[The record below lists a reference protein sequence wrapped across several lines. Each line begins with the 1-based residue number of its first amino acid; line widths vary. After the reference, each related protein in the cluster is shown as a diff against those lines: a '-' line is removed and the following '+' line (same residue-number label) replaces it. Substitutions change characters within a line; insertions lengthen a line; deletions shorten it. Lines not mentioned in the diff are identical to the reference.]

1 MGYLY
6 ILAAV
11 LFVGIGQL
19 FIKWRIS
26 QFPPLP
32 TDLWN
37 KSIFLIGSVFDPY
50 VFGGFFGA
58 FIGSLCWIAA
68 MTQLNVSQ
76 AYPVF
81 VCSLLIFITLG
92 GVILFGEHITI
103 TQIIAIV
110 FLTIGLCLFIIK

>member
-6 ILAAV
+6 IFVAV

-19 FIKWRIS
+19 VIKWRVS

-32 TDLWN
+32 EDLWN
-37 KSIFLIGSVFDPY
+37 KCIFLIGSVFDPY

-76 AYPVF
+76 AYPIF

-92 GVILFGEHITI
+92 GVVLFSERIYV
-103 TQIIAIV
+103 TQIIGIV
-110 FLTIGLCLFIIK
+110 FLLSGLFLFVFK

>member
-19 FIKWRIS
+19 FIKWRVS

-32 TDLWN
+32 DDLWN
-37 KSIFLIGSVFDPY
+37 KFIFLIGSVFDPY
-50 VFGGFFGA
+50 VFGGFLGA

-92 GVILFGEHITI
+92 GVVLFGERLPV
-103 TQIIAIV
+103 TQIIGII
-110 FLTIGLCLFIIK
+110 FLMIGLCLFIIK

>member
-1 MGYLY
+1 LY
-6 ILAAV
+6 ILIAV
-11 LFVGIGQL
+11 LFVGIAQL
-19 FIKWRIS
+19 AIKWRVS

-32 TDLWN
+32 DNLWN
-37 KSIFLIGSVFDPY
+37 KCIFLIGSVFDPY
-50 VFGGFFGA
+50 VFSSFFGA

-92 GVILFGEHITI
+92 GVILFGERISI
-103 TQIIAIV
+103 AQIIGIV
-110 FLTIGLCLFIIK
+110 FLLIGLCLFIVK